1 MEKQPG
7 DKYATSFINMMGAV
21 YFKQRQFD
29 QLLEKFAGYEAGVP
43 NDKKGYINDKEF
55 SKGPAMPS
63 ALYLSG
69 IGLLAS
75 GKFDD
80 AKPLLAPIV
89 GVYVQGL
96 PLADSTLSQM
106 SQDRGGADE

>member
-1 MEKQPG
+1 
-7 DKYATSFINMMGAV
+7 MMGSV

-29 QLLEKFAGYEAGVP
+29 QLLEKFAGFEAGVP
-43 NDKKGYINDKEF
+43 NDKKGYINNKNF
-55 SKGPAMPS
+55 AKGPAMPS

-75 GKFDD
+75 GKFNE

-89 GVYVQGL
+89 GVYVEGL
-96 PLADSTLSQM
+96 PLADGTLSDM
-106 SQDRGGADE
+106 SEDRGGANE